1 MAYEAVKVQI
11 CNMTRFKTHRGRLA
25 GEARVIQMPLAHIDI
40 DRGLVE
46 HPLWGAHQPLGCF
59 DTVLLQELDRSL
71 RRQMSALLIRGAE
84 FQGGNQLTI
93 AFQLCLR
100 EYARCATI
108 RPMRGAWCGKSL
120 ECPVHGGR
128 GDALHLGHR
137 SHLGGPLG
145 TLRR

>member
-1 MAYEAVKVQI
+1 MPEEVALAPLPAQDIVLV
-11 CNMTRFKTHRGRLA
+11 GRSNSASPKARKIEDVLA
-25 GEARVIQMPLAHIDI
+25 EFAPPL
-40 DRGLVE
+40 G
-46 HPLWGAHQPLGCF
+46 GAHQPLGCF

-93 AFQLCLR
+93 AFQLRLR

-108 RPMRGAWCGKSL
+108 RPMRGAWFGKSL

-128 GDALHLGHR
+128 GDAIHLGHR
-137 SHLGGPLG
+137 SHLGGLLG
-145 TLRR
+145 TFRW